1 MNQNQS
7 KIVINLVN
15 QPKDEIYRI
24 SQMLIRIA
32 KTLPSDKIL
41 AVRHAPAFSSKISAD
56 TLQR

>member
-7 KIVINLVN
+7 KIVINLAN

-32 KTLPSDKIL
+32 KTLPTGKVL
-41 AVRHAPAFSSKISAD
+41 TVRHSPTFASKISAD
-56 TLQR
+56 TH